1 MNLASGGELLPQ
13 AFVVS
18 AGMNAIEMSCWAR
31 CSTSPRL
38 LRNRVSIAPH
48 RLLKT
53 THHLDVVVSVAASSI
68 ASISGNLDD
77 TPGSPA
83 SPSSNEGSMQ
93 QPSAEAS
100 SGSVPPSARARI
112 TASKQP
118 GYAKTPRII
127 KVSAEQNIGA
137 AAAFLKRVSH
147 AWVAGIRMGCMQGGG
162 AGEEGWVAAA
172 CMLGMMGGGVT

>member
-1 MNLASGGELLPQ
+1 MST
-13 AFVVS
+13 
-18 AGMNAIEMSCWAR
+18 GMNALDMRCRAR

-38 LRNRVSIAPH
+38 LRNQVSVAPH

-53 THHLDVVVSVAASSI
+53 THHLNVVESI
-68 ASISGNLDD
+68 ASPSNTSVSVNLDD
-77 TPGSPA
+77 ASVTPA
-83 SPSSNEGSMQ
+83 SPSSSEGSMQ

-127 KVSAEQNIGA
+127 KISAEQNIGA
-137 AAAFLKRVSH
+137 AAAFVKRVGH
-147 AWVAGIRMGCMQGGG
+147 AWEAGACMGCMGGG
-162 AGEEGWVAAA
+162 EGRCRWVVGAARVYA
-172 CMLGMMGGGVT
+172 WGGRRGGVDGWREPARWG